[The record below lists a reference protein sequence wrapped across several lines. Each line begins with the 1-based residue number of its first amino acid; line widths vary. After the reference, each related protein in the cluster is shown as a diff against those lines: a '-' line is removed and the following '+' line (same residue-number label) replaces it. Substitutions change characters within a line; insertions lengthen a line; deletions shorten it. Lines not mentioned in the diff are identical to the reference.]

1 MAQKWIF
8 LETFNEPIK
17 YQVRYRCFMSTFNLV
32 VYDPTDLSAH
42 FAWICDPED
51 FRVHIQRG
59 VVDSNLSCRLSCRP
73 TCSITCSTCFC
84 LFQLFCRGH
93 MWSLDLETASYSPVR
108 LRFVLL
114 LARKYLG
121 SQISE
126 DFG

>member
-59 VVDSNLSCRLSCRP
+59 VVDPNLSCCLSCRP
-73 TCSITCSTCFC
+73 TCSN
-84 LFQLFCRGH
+84 QLFH
-93 MWSLDLETASYSPVR
+93 M
-108 LRFVLL
+108 FLL
-114 LARKYLG
+114 VPTFLSWAHVVT
-121 SQISE
+121 
-126 DFG
+126 